1 MSRSSLK
8 IINKYIFLSF
18 RSRRIPNICRTSNT
32 TSEKAT
38 CREYASA
45 RKRRW
50 TRWNTALNSEWT
62 PSHLV
67 HCSKILW
74 TLKYLIHCSKLLIHC
89 SKILRRIMVQMSAAC
104 ADPLKN
110 HNRLIT
116 SGLRRPSSAY
126 LEWFVNIRF
135 IVVPPMSEKLGESD
149 RIDIKHRSSWC
160 SPSAC
165 NLIILTASLDREKAR
180 RRKGTNEKK
189 AWIVSGYNCTGSNKK
204 CRKPKKIL
212 RMWVSLQI
220 TLFSS
225 YRSIFRAKNYNF
237 LALRLNSPTGK
248 VRVKDIRKRIAK

>member
-50 TRWNTALNSEWT
+50 TRWNTAALNSEWT

-189 AWIVSGYNCTGSNKK
+189 LESSQGTIVQDQTKNAESQK
-204 CRKPKKIL
+204 
-212 RMWVSLQI
+212 
-220 TLFSS
+220 
-225 YRSIFRAKNYNF
+225 RSWECESHSR
-237 LALRLNSPTGK
+237 
-248 VRVKDIRKRIAK
+248 